1 MPRFAAKQKS
11 ICRTKLWILGARLL
25 LIVLLYIVTTYS
37 CNTYSDNDN
46 NLFVVQRDLSQIR
59 ERGKLVAITDYNSTS
74 YFIYKGEP
82 MGFQYELLQE
92 FADYLN
98 LELEIITENDLHV
111 SFEMLNRGDADLM
124 ALNLAINN
132 QRKEMVRFTTPIG
145 YTRQVLVQ
153 RKPDNWLQITRDDL
167 DRELVRNQLD
177 LAGKTVYVQSGSSYA
192 QRLRTLQ
199 DEIGDSI
206 NIIEV
211 PVEVEELIS
220 LVANR
225 EIDYTVCDENVGL
238 VNRTYYSNLDVDT
251 PVSFPQN
258 YGWAMRKIAS
268 NELAESLNNWINS
281 FKKSSSYALL
291 YAKYFKNSRSSRI
304 VKSDSYSLTTGKV
317 SEYDSYFMQ
326 YSDTIGW
333 DWRLLASLVA
343 QESRFD
349 PGVTSWAGA
358 YGLMQLMPAT
368 GAHFGIDVRSSP
380 ENNIRAGIRY
390 ITWLQELFED
400 KVQDEQERLK
410 FILAAYNVGP
420 GHVLDARQLAR
431 KYGRDPEIWDDNVA
445 YFLLKKSEPEYYH
458 DPVVEHGFCR
468 GEEPFNYVTE
478 VLDRYTHYQN
488 IVPADGNLSSLR

>member
-1 MPRFAAKQKS
+1 M
-11 ICRTKLWILGARLL
+11 GARLL

-46 NLFVVQRDLSQIR
+46 QSFVIQRDLTQLR

-98 LELEIITENDLHV
+98 LELEIITENDLYV
-111 SFEMLNRGDADLM
+111 SFDMLNRGDADLM

-132 QRKEMVRFTTPIG
+132 QRKEFVRFTTPIG

-220 LVANR
+220 LVANK
-225 EIDYTVCDENVGL
+225 EIDYTVCDENVGR

-258 YGWAMRKIAS
+258 YGWAMRKTGS
-268 NELAESLNNWINS
+268 NELAESLNNWINN
-281 FKKSSSYALL
+281 FKTSRSYALL

-304 VKSDSYSLTTGKV
+304 VKSDSYSLLTGKV

-326 YSDTIGW
+326 YSDSIGW

-358 YGLMQLMPAT
+358 YGLMQLMPST
-368 GAHFGIDVRSSP
+368 GDHFGIDVKISP
-380 ENNIRAGIRY
+380 ENNIKAGIRY
-390 ITWLQELFED
+390 ITWLQELFKD
-400 KVQDEQERLK
+400 KVKDEDERLK

-431 KYGRDPEIWDDNVA
+431 KYGRDPEVWDDNVA
-445 YFLLKKSEPEYYH
+445 YFILKKSDPEFYH

-478 VLDRYTHYQN
+478 ILDRYTHYLN
-488 IVPADGNLSSLR
+488 IVPEEGNLTSLR